1 MKFGLHKSLLAVLIA
16 SALALPAAA
25 DTLTLKLTC
34 VLGNTACTS
43 VPSFGTITLVDTGAN
58 QVQLTVNVLNSGIKF
73 RDLALNLTSAGLVL
87 PDITSSVGEN
97 LVISSNGFS
106 NPNYT
111 GFFDLGVSGGQGWN
125 TSGPTPY
132 VTTLAASPTGT
143 LTVAMFNQKD
153 SLNNVYA
160 AIHLQS
166 ISCDDGTCT
175 PGRTGGQSIKVGG
188 ILDSYVTTNSVPE
201 PQSAA
206 LLGTGLIGLAF
217 AAKRMRR
224 K

>member
-1 MKFGLHKSLLAVLIA
+1 MKFGLRKSLVSFLFA

-43 VPSFGTITLVDTGAN
+43 GPSFGTITLVDTGAN
-58 QVQLTVNVLNSGIKF
+58 QVQLTVNVLNTGIKF
-73 RDLALNLTSAGLVL
+73 RDLALNLTSAGLAL
-87 PDITSSVGEN
+87 TDITSSLSEN

-111 GFFDLGVSGGQGWN
+111 GLFDLGVSGAQGWN
-125 TSGPTPY
+125 TAGPTPY
-132 VTTLAASPTGT
+132 VTTLAGVGGT
-143 LTVAMFNQKD
+143 LKVAMFNQLD

-160 AIHLQS
+160 EIHLQS
-166 ISCDDGTCT
+166 ISCDDGACT
-175 PGRTGGQSIKVGG
+175 PQQTGRGSIKVGG